1 MALLNLKDI
10 HLAYGGASLLDGVDL
25 QVEQGERLAL
35 VGRNGSGKSSLMRLI
50 AGEIK
55 ADSGEVVRTAGLKMA
70 RLAQEVPPAQEG
82 TVFDV
87 VAAGLGPIGQWLA
100 QYHHLSQQLADTDDT
115 NESTVVLGKL
125 AQLQHDLEA
134 VGGWQW
140 RSRVEALVS
149 RLGLPAEATFANLSG
164 GFKRRVML
172 GQALADAPN
181 LLLLDEPTN
190 HLDIPAIEWL
200 EQFLLE
206 FSGTLLFVTHDRVFL
221 QRLATRIVELDR
233 GHLASYEG
241 KFHLYLERR
250 AALLAAEE
258 RQAALFDKK
267 LAREETWIRQGI
279 KARRTRNEGRVRAL
293 LRLREERRARRTREG
308 TVQMRIEQAESSGQI
323 VVEAEDVSFSYDDG
337 RPIFQGLTTTLLRGD
352 RVGVIGPNGVGKTTL
367 LRVLLGELP
376 PTAGRLCLGTRL
388 QVAYFDQLRSS
399 LDEEA
404 RVRDTVVDGADFV
417 SVGGERRHVIGY
429 LQDFLFTPDRAHTP
443 VKALSGG
450 ERNRL
455 LLARLFAR
463 PSNILVMD
471 EPTNDLDIDTLD
483 LLEELLA
490 DYPGTLLLVSHDR
503 EFLDHVVTN
512 SLVFEGNGRVVES
525 VGGYEDWLR
534 QRPAISTP
542 CAAPNHAASI
552 VAPASISPPR
562 SRLERPRRLSF
573 KEQQELLA
581 LPEQIEALEAE
592 QTTLHNTMADPRF
605 YQRPGID
612 IAVAKERL
620 EMLEQE
626 LSTAY
631 ERWAALEAVGQ

>member
-10 HLAYGGASLLDGVDL
+10 HLAYGGAPLLDGVDL

-50 AGEIK
+50 AGEILP
-55 ADSGEVVRTAGLKMA
+55 DGGEVLRTSGLKVA
-70 RLAQEVPPAQEG
+70 RLAQEVSSDQEG

-87 VAAGLGPIGQWLA
+87 VAAGLGPVGQWLA
-100 QYHHLSQQLADTDDT
+100 EYHHLSHSLGDDT
-115 NESTVVLGKL
+115 GDHTAVLGKL
-125 AQLQHDLEA
+125 SRLQHQLEA
-134 VGGWQW
+134 SGGWQW
-140 RSRVEALVS
+140 RSRVDALVT
-149 RLGLPAEATFANLSG
+149 RLGLPAEATFADLSG

-233 GHLASYEG
+233 GHVASYAG
-241 KFHLYLERR
+241 GFHLYLERR

-258 RQAALFDKK
+258 RHAALFDKR
-267 LAREETWIRQGI
+267 LAREEVWIRQGI

-293 LRLREERRARRTREG
+293 LRLREERSARRVREG
-308 TVQMRIEQAESSGQI
+308 TVKMRIEQAENSGHI
-323 VVEAEDVSFSYDDG
+323 VVEAEDVSFAYDG
-337 RPIFQGLTTTLLRGD
+337 RFIFQGLTTTLFRGD
-352 RVGVIGPNGVGKTTL
+352 RIGVIGPNGVGKTTL

-376 PTAGRLCLGTRL
+376 PTSGQLHLGTRL
-388 QVAYFDQLRSS
+388 QVAYFDQLRAT
-399 LDEEA
+399 LDEKA
-404 RVRDTVVDGADFV
+404 RVRDTVADGADFV
-417 SVGGERRHVIGY
+417 TVGGERRHVIGY
-429 LQDFLFTPDRAHTP
+429 LQDFLFTPDRANTP
-443 VKALSGG
+443 VNALSGG

-503 EFLDHVVTN
+503 EFLDHVVTT
-512 SLVFEGNGRVVES
+512 SLVFEGDGRVVEY
-525 VGGYEDWLR
+525 VGGYQDWLR
-534 QRPAISTP
+534 QRPAVSDPAMPIATP
-542 CAAPNHAASI
+542 S
-552 VAPASISPPR
+552 PAVTSLIPPR
-562 SRLERPRRLSF
+562 PRIERSRRISF
-573 KEQQELLA
+573 KEQQELVA
-581 LPEQIEALEAE
+581 LPEQIEALETE
-592 QTTLHNTMADPRF
+592 QARLHETMTDPRF
-605 YQRPGID
+605 YQRPGVD
-612 IAVAKERL
+612 IAVARERL
-620 EMLEQE
+620 ETLEKMLVG
-626 LSTAY
+626 AY
-631 ERWAALEAVGQ
+631 ERWAVLETVKQ

>member
-1 MALLNLKDI
+1 MALLNLKDV
-10 HLAYGGASLLDGVDL
+10 HLAYGGAPLLDGVTL

-50 AGEIK
+50 AGEISP
-55 ADSGEVVRTAGLKMA
+55 DSGEVLRTSGLKMA
-70 RLAQEVPPAQEG
+70 RLAQEVPSAQEG

-100 QYHHLSQQLADTDDT
+100 QYHHLSQRLSDASDTGGTD
-115 NESTVVLGKL
+115 ESAPILRKL
-125 AQLQHDLEA
+125 AQLQQQLEA
-134 VGGWQW
+134 AGGWQW
-140 RSRVEALVS
+140 RSRVDALVS
-149 RLGLPAEATFANLSG
+149 RLGLPAEATFADLSG

-233 GHLASYEG
+233 GHLASHAG
-241 KFHLYLERR
+241 GFHLYLERR

-258 RQAALFDKK
+258 RQAALFDKR
-267 LAREETWIRQGI
+267 LAREEVWIRQGI

-293 LRLREERRARRTREG
+293 LRLREERSARRVREG
-308 TVQMRIEQAESSGQI
+308 TVKMRIEQAEGSGHM
-323 VVEAEDVSFSYDDG
+323 VVEAEEVAFAYDG
-337 RPIFQGLTTTLLRGD
+337 RFIFQGLTTSLLRGD
-352 RVGVIGPNGVGKTTL
+352 RVGIIGPNGVGKTTL

-376 PTAGRLCLGTRL
+376 PTSGRLQLGTRL
-388 QVAYFDQLRSS
+388 QVAYFDQLRAT
-399 LDEEA
+399 LDEDA
-404 RVRDTVVDGADFV
+404 RVRDSVVDGADFV
-417 SVGGERRHVIGY
+417 TVGGERRHVIGY
-429 LQDFLFTPDRAHTP
+429 LQDFLFTPDRANTP
-443 VKALSGG
+443 VNALSGG

-512 SLVFEGNGRVVES
+512 SLVFEGGGRVVEY

-534 QRPAISTP
+534 QRPTLSNPPI
-542 CAAPNHAASI
+542 
-552 VAPASISPPR
+552 PATRPSPTATSVTPPR
-562 SRLERPRRLSF
+562 SRAERPRRLSF
-573 KEQQELLA
+573 KEQQELTA
-581 LPEQIEALEAE
+581 LPGQIDALEIE
-592 QTTLHNTMADPRF
+592 QAALHATMADPRF
-605 YQRPGID
+605 YQRPGVD
-612 IAVAKERL
+612 IAVARGRL
-620 EMLEQE
+620 EELEKMLGE
-626 LSTAY
+626 AY
-631 ERWAALEAVGQ
+631 GRWEVLEAVRQ